1 MKIIFLFNNYIMSD
15 QLFESCM
22 KQLKEKLV
30 DVVIDNETIMTVLR
44 YAMEIVELTEL
55 KGKDQK
61 DFAIK
66 LVRQVVVD
74 APISD
79 DKEKLLLDIIDS
91 NIIGNTVDLVVD
103 ASRGKL
109 DINAATEV
117 AQTCCQ
123 TKCFGLFGRRN

>member
-1 MKIIFLFNNYIMSD
+1 MFNKYIMSE
-15 QLFESCM
+15 QLFESSM
-22 KQLKEKLV
+22 KLLKEKLV
-30 DVVIDNETIMTVLR
+30 DVVINNETIMTVLR

-61 DFAIK
+61 DFAIR

-79 DKEKLLLDIIDS
+79 DREKLLLDIIDS

-103 ASRGKL
+103 ATQGKI
-109 DINAATEV
+109 DINSV
-117 AQTCCQ
+117 VKVGQTCCQ
-123 TKCFGLFGRRN
+123 TKCFGLF

>member
-1 MKIIFLFNNYIMSD
+1 MKIIFLFNNYIMSE
-15 QLFESCM
+15 QLFESSM
-22 KQLKEKLV
+22 KLLKEKLV

-61 DFAIK
+61 DFAIR

-79 DKEKLLLDIIDS
+79 DREKLLLDIIDS

-103 ASRGKL
+103 ASRGKV
-109 DINAATEV
+109 DINSV
-117 AQTCCQ
+117 VKVGQTCCQ
-123 TKCFGLFGRRN
+123 TKCFGLFGR

>member
-1 MKIIFLFNNYIMSD
+1 MFNNYIMSD
-15 QLFESCM
+15 QLFESSM

-30 DVVIDNETIMTVLR
+30 DVVINNETIMTVLR

-74 APISD
+74 APITD

-103 ASRGKL
+103 ATQGKI
-109 DINAATEV
+109 DINSVVEV
-117 AQTCCQ
+117 GQTCCQ
-123 TKCFGLFGRRN
+123 TKCFGLFGR

>member
-1 MKIIFLFNNYIMSD
+1 MKIIFLFNKYIMSD

-66 LVRQVVVD
+66 LVRQIVVD

-79 DKEKLLLDIIDS
+79 EKEKLLLDIIDS

-103 ASRGKL
+103 ASRGKI
-109 DINAATEV
+109 DINAATQV
-117 AQTCCQ
+117 AKTCCQ
-123 TKCFGLFGRRN
+123 TKCFGLLGR